1 MTKKNFKKQINSKP
15 KDNRI
20 GLDIKKQ
27 MKQVD
32 VGVINGTFVFTSPLT
47 IAELAPKLNKS
58 VNEIIMRYFKKG
70 IAYNLNTILN
80 EEQIGELCLEYD
92 LDFKIEKNINTENL
106 LDNIS
111 FDDDPQDL
119 KTRAPIVTIM
129 GHVDHGKTTL
139 LDTIRKTSVTSNEAG
154 GITQHIG
161 AYQVVKNNQPITF
174 IDTPG
179 HEAFTEMRARGA
191 NLTDIVILVVAA
203 DDGIKMQTEEA
214 IDHAK
219 AANVPIIVFV
229 NKMDKY
235 EADPNKV
242 IQQLAGKELVAE
254 ELGGDIVFIK
264 GSALKNEG
272 IAQLLDSILLI
283 AELNEY
289 KANPNRLAYGT
300 TIEANLDKGHG
311 PIATLLV
318 QNGTLK
324 KGDYLV
330 VGATYGK
337 IRNMFDENNNELQIA
352 PPSKPVKVTGF
363 DSVPI
368 AGDKFLALDDEKQ
381 AREIANDIKQKNIRI
396 ERAITNNIDLKQ
408 KIADGELKNINLI
421 IKADVQGSL
430 EALKGI
436 VAGIEIN
443 GATSSLIRSAIGQIS
458 ESDIRLAQTSNAV
471 IIGFN
476 IRPSRLIKELADSV
490 GIKIVSYEVIY
501 KFKEDLE
508 SWLKGS
514 LDPVI
519 VEEVIGEAIV
529 LKIWHHSKVGT
540 ICGCNVTNGKI
551 KRNALARVIRDGAVI
566 YSSKIAS
573 LQQAKDQASEV
584 IKGRDCGLTIEN
596 FNDIKENDIIECYAK
611 IEKKHDEVN

>member
-1 MTKKNFKKQINSKP
+1 MAKKNIKQK

-20 GLDIKKQ
+20 AIDVKKHIKK
-27 MKQVD
+27 VD
-32 VGVINGTFVFTSPLT
+32 VGVFGGTFVFTSPLS

-58 VNEIIMRYFKKG
+58 ANEIIMRYFKKG
-70 IAYNLNTILN
+70 VVYNLNTILD

-92 LDFKIEKNINTENL
+92 LDFKIEKNVNTENL
-106 LDNIS
+106 LENIA
-111 FDDDPQDL
+111 FDDLEADL
-119 KTRAPIVTIM
+119 VARAPIVTIM

-139 LDTIRKTSVTSNEAG
+139 LDTIRKSSVTASEAG

-161 AYQVVKNNQPITF
+161 AYQILKGDKPITF

-235 EADPNKV
+235 EANPDKV
-242 IQQLAGKELVAE
+242 LNQLSAKEIVAE
-254 ELGGDIVFIK
+254 ELGGDIVFVK

-272 IAQLLDSILLI
+272 IFELLDSILLI
-283 AELNEY
+283 AELNDY

-311 PIATLLV
+311 PLATLLV
-318 QNGTLK
+318 QNGTLR

-330 VGATYGK
+330 VGSTYGK
-337 IRNMFDENNNELQIA
+337 IRNMFDEYDNEIEMAL
-352 PPSKPVKVTGF
+352 PSKPVKVSGF
-363 DSVPI
+363 EEVPT
-368 AGDKFLALDDEKQ
+368 AGDKFLALADEKQ
-381 AREIANDIKQKNIRI
+381 ARAIANDVKQKKIRL
-396 ERAITNNIDLKQ
+396 ERSMLQSSDIRA
-408 KIADGELKNINLI
+408 KIANGELKNINLI

-436 VAGIEIN
+436 FNSINIE
-443 GATSSLIRSAIGQIS
+443 GVTTTLVRSAIGTIS
-458 ESDIRLAQTSNAV
+458 ESDVRLAQTSDAI

-476 IRPSRLIKELADSV
+476 VRANRIIKDLADSV
-490 GIKIVSYEVIY
+490 GVQIMNYDIIY

-508 SWLKGS
+508 AWMKGT
-514 LDPVI
+514 LNPII
-519 VEEVIGEAIV
+519 VEEVIGEAKV
-529 LKIWHHSKVGT
+529 LKLFKHSQVGT
-540 ICGCNVTNGKI
+540 ICGCRVINGKI
-551 KRNALARVIRDGAVI
+551 KRNALVRVLRDGIVI
-566 YSSKIAS
+566 YNSKIAT
-573 LQQAKDQASEV
+573 LQHNKDSVNEV
-584 IKGRDCGLTIEN
+584 IADKECGLTIAN
-596 FNDIKENDIIECYAK
+596 FNDVKENDIIEVYVK
-611 IEKKHDEVN
+611 VEKNHDEVK

>member
-1 MTKKNFKKQINSKP
+1 MAKKNIKQK

-20 GLDIKKQ
+20 AIDVKKHIKK
-27 MKQVD
+27 VD
-32 VGVINGTFVFTSPLT
+32 VGVFDGTFVFTSPLS
-47 IAELAPKLNKS
+47 ISELAPKLNKS
-58 VNEIIMRYFKKG
+58 PNEIIMRYFKKG
-70 IAYNLNTILN
+70 VVYNLNTILD

-92 LDFKIEKNINTENL
+92 LDFKIEKNVNTENL
-106 LDNIS
+106 LENIY
-111 FDDDPQDL
+111 FDDLEIDL
-119 KTRAPIVTIM
+119 VARAPIVTIM

-139 LDTIRKTSVTSNEAG
+139 LDTIRKSSITASEAG

-161 AYQVVKNNQPITF
+161 AYQIIKDNRAITF

-235 EADPNKV
+235 EANPEKV
-242 IQQLAGKELVAE
+242 LNQLSAKEIVAE
-254 ELGGDIVFIK
+254 ELGGDVVFVK

-272 IAQLLDSILLI
+272 ISELLDSILLI
-283 AELNEY
+283 AELNNY

-311 PIATLLV
+311 PLATLLV
-318 QNGTLK
+318 QNGTLR

-330 VGATYGK
+330 VGSTYGK
-337 IRNMFDENNNELQIA
+337 IRNMFDEYDNEIEIA
-352 PPSKPVKVTGF
+352 LPSKPVKVSGF
-363 DSVPI
+363 EEVPT
-368 AGDKFLALDDEKQ
+368 AGDKFLALADEKQ
-381 AREIANDIKQKNIRI
+381 ARAIANDVKQKKMRL
-396 ERAITNNIDLKQ
+396 ERAMLQSSDIRT
-408 KIADGELKNINLI
+408 KIANGELKNINLI

-436 VAGIEIN
+436 FSSINIE
-443 GATSSLIRSAIGQIS
+443 GVTTTLIRSAIGTIS
-458 ESDIRLAQTSNAV
+458 ESDVRLAQTSDAI

-476 IRPSRLIKELADSV
+476 VRASRIIKDLADSV
-490 GIKIVSYEVIY
+490 GVQIMNYDIIY

-508 SWLKGS
+508 LWMKGT
-514 LDPVI
+514 LDPI
-519 VEEVIGEAIV
+519 IIEEVIGEAKV
-529 LKIWHHSKVGT
+529 LKLFKHSQVGT
-540 ICGCNVTNGKI
+540 ICGCRVINGKI
-551 KRNALARVIRDGAVI
+551 KRNALVRVLRDGIVI
-566 YSSKIAS
+566 YNSKIAT
-573 LQQAKDQASEV
+573 LQHNKDSVSEV
-584 IKGRDCGLTIEN
+584 IADKECGLTIAN
-596 FNDIKENDIIECYAK
+596 FNDIKENDIIEVYIK
-611 IEKKHDEVN
+611 VEKKHDEVK

>member
-1 MTKKNFKKQINSKP
+1 MAKKNIKQK

-20 GLDIKKQ
+20 AIDVKKHIKK
-27 MKQVD
+27 VD
-32 VGVINGTFVFTSPLT
+32 VGVFDGTFVFTSPLS
-47 IAELAPKLNKS
+47 ISELAPKLNKS
-58 VNEIIMRYFKKG
+58 PNEIIMRYFKKG
-70 IAYNLNTILN
+70 VVYNLNTILD

-92 LDFKIEKNINTENL
+92 LDFKIEKNVNTENL
-106 LDNIS
+106 LENIY
-111 FDDDPQDL
+111 FDDLEIDL
-119 KTRAPIVTIM
+119 VARAPIVTIM

-139 LDTIRKTSVTSNEAG
+139 LDTIRKSSITASEAG

-161 AYQVVKNNQPITF
+161 AYQIIKDNRAITF

-235 EADPNKV
+235 EANPEKV
-242 IQQLAGKELVAE
+242 LNQLSAKEIVAE
-254 ELGGDIVFIK
+254 ELGGDVVFVK

-272 IAQLLDSILLI
+272 ISELLDSILLI
-283 AELNEY
+283 AELNNY

-311 PIATLLV
+311 PLATLLV
-318 QNGTLK
+318 QNGTLR

-330 VGATYGK
+330 VGSTYGK
-337 IRNMFDENNNELQIA
+337 IRNMFDEYDNEIEIA
-352 PPSKPVKVTGF
+352 LPSKPVKVSGF
-363 DSVPI
+363 EEVPT
-368 AGDKFLALDDEKQ
+368 AGDKFLALAYEKQ
-381 AREIANDIKQKNIRI
+381 ARAIANDVKQKKMRL
-396 ERAITNNIDLKQ
+396 ERAMLQSSDIRT
-408 KIADGELKNINLI
+408 KIANGELKNINLI

-436 VAGIEIN
+436 FSSINIE
-443 GATSSLIRSAIGQIS
+443 GVTTTLIRSAIGTIS
-458 ESDIRLAQTSNAV
+458 ESDVRLAQTSDAI

-476 IRPSRLIKELADSV
+476 VRASRIIKDLADSV
-490 GIKIVSYEVIY
+490 GVQIMNYDIIY

-508 SWLKGS
+508 LWMKGT
-514 LDPVI
+514 LDPI
-519 VEEVIGEAIV
+519 IIEEVIGEAKV
-529 LKIWHHSKVGT
+529 LKLFKHSQVGT
-540 ICGCNVTNGKI
+540 ICGCRVINGKI
-551 KRNALARVIRDGAVI
+551 KRNALVRVLRDGIVI
-566 YSSKIAS
+566 YNSKIAT
-573 LQQAKDQASEV
+573 LQHNKDSVNEV
-584 IKGRDCGLTIEN
+584 IADKECGLTIAN
-596 FNDIKENDIIECYAK
+596 FNDIKENDIIEVYIK
-611 IEKKHDEVN
+611 VEKKHDEVK

>member
-1 MTKKNFKKQINSKP
+1 MAKKNIKQK

-20 GLDIKKQ
+20 AIDVKKHIKK
-27 MKQVD
+27 VD
-32 VGVINGTFVFTSPLT
+32 VGVFDGTFVFTSPLS
-47 IAELAPKLNKS
+47 ISELAPKLNKS
-58 VNEIIMRYFKKG
+58 PNEIIMRYFKKG
-70 IAYNLNTILN
+70 VIYNLNTILD

-92 LDFKIEKNINTENL
+92 LDFKIEKNVNTENL
-106 LDNIS
+106 LENIY
-111 FDDDPQDL
+111 FDDLEIDL
-119 KTRAPIVTIM
+119 VARAPIVTIM

-139 LDTIRKTSVTSNEAG
+139 LDTIRKSSITASEAG

-161 AYQVVKNNQPITF
+161 AYQIIKDNRAITF

-235 EADPNKV
+235 EANPEKV
-242 IQQLAGKELVAE
+242 LNQLSAKEIVAE
-254 ELGGDIVFIK
+254 ELGGDVVFVK

-272 IAQLLDSILLI
+272 ISELLDSILLI
-283 AELNEY
+283 AELNNY

-311 PIATLLV
+311 PLATLLV
-318 QNGTLK
+318 QNGTLR

-330 VGATYGK
+330 VGSTYGK
-337 IRNMFDENNNELQIA
+337 IRNMFDEYDNEIEIA
-352 PPSKPVKVTGF
+352 LPSKPVKVSGF
-363 DSVPI
+363 EEVPT
-368 AGDKFLALDDEKQ
+368 AGDKFLALADEKQ
-381 AREIANDIKQKNIRI
+381 ARAIANDVKQKKMRL
-396 ERAITNNIDLKQ
+396 ERAMLQSSDIRT
-408 KIADGELKNINLI
+408 KIANGELKNINLI

-436 VAGIEIN
+436 FSSINIE
-443 GATSSLIRSAIGQIS
+443 GVTTTLIRSAIGTIS
-458 ESDIRLAQTSNAV
+458 ESDVRLAQTSDAI

-476 IRPSRLIKELADSV
+476 VRASRIIKDLADSV
-490 GIKIVSYEVIY
+490 GVQIMNYDIIY

-508 SWLKGS
+508 LWMKGT
-514 LDPVI
+514 LDPI
-519 VEEVIGEAIV
+519 IIEEVIGEAKV
-529 LKIWHHSKVGT
+529 LKLFKHSQVGT
-540 ICGCNVTNGKI
+540 ICGCRVINGKI
-551 KRNALARVIRDGAVI
+551 KRNALVRVLRDGIVI
-566 YSSKIAS
+566 YNSKIAT
-573 LQQAKDQASEV
+573 LQHNKDSVNEV
-584 IKGRDCGLTIEN
+584 IADKECGLTIAN
-596 FNDIKENDIIECYAK
+596 FNDIKENDIIEVYIK
-611 IEKKHDEVN
+611 VEKKHDEVK

>member
-1 MTKKNFKKQINSKP
+1 MAKKNIKQK

-20 GLDIKKQ
+20 AIDVKKHIKK
-27 MKQVD
+27 VD
-32 VGVINGTFVFTSPLT
+32 VGVFGGTFVFTSPLS

-58 VNEIIMRYFKKG
+58 TNEIIMRYFKKG
-70 IAYNLNTILN
+70 VVYNLNTILD

-92 LDFKIEKNINTENL
+92 LDFKIEKNVNTENL
-106 LDNIS
+106 LENIA
-111 FDDDPQDL
+111 FDDLEADL
-119 KTRAPIVTIM
+119 VARAPIVTIM

-139 LDTIRKTSVTSNEAG
+139 LDTIRKSSVTASEAG

-161 AYQVVKNNQPITF
+161 AYQILKGDKPITF

-235 EADPNKV
+235 EANPDKV
-242 IQQLAGKELVAE
+242 LNQLSAKEIVAE
-254 ELGGDIVFIK
+254 ELGGDIVFVK

-272 IAQLLDSILLI
+272 IFELLDSILLI
-283 AELNEY
+283 AELNDY

-311 PIATLLV
+311 PLATLLV
-318 QNGTLK
+318 QNGTLR

-330 VGATYGK
+330 VGSTYGK
-337 IRNMFDENNNELQIA
+337 IRNMFDEYDNEIEMAL
-352 PPSKPVKVTGF
+352 PSKPVKVSGF
-363 DSVPI
+363 EEVPT
-368 AGDKFLALDDEKQ
+368 AGDKFLALADEKQ
-381 AREIANDIKQKNIRI
+381 ARAIANDVKQKKIRL
-396 ERAITNNIDLKQ
+396 ERSMLQSSDIRA
-408 KIADGELKNINLI
+408 KIANGELKNINLI

-436 VAGIEIN
+436 FNSINIE
-443 GATSSLIRSAIGQIS
+443 GVTTTLVRSAIGTIS
-458 ESDIRLAQTSNAV
+458 ESDVRLAQTSDAI

-476 IRPSRLIKELADSV
+476 VRANRIIKDLADSV
-490 GIKIVSYEVIY
+490 GVQIMNYDIIY

-508 SWLKGS
+508 AWMKGT
-514 LDPVI
+514 LDPII
-519 VEEVIGEAIV
+519 VEEVIGEAKV
-529 LKIWHHSKVGT
+529 LKLFKHSQVGT
-540 ICGCNVTNGKI
+540 ICGCRVINGKI
-551 KRNALARVIRDGAVI
+551 KRNALVRVLRDGIVI
-566 YSSKIAS
+566 YNSKIAT
-573 LQQAKDQASEV
+573 LQHNKDSVNEV
-584 IKGRDCGLTIEN
+584 IADKECGLTIAN
-596 FNDIKENDIIECYAK
+596 FNDVKENDIIEVYVK
-611 IEKKHDEVN
+611 VEKNHDEVK

>member
-1 MTKKNFKKQINSKP
+1 MAKKNIKQK

-20 GLDIKKQ
+20 AIDVKKHIKK
-27 MKQVD
+27 VD
-32 VGVINGTFVFTSPLT
+32 VGVFGGTFVFTSPLS

-58 VNEIIMRYFKKG
+58 ANEIIMRYFKKG
-70 IAYNLNTILN
+70 VVYNLNTILD

-92 LDFKIEKNINTENL
+92 LDFKIEKNVNTENL
-106 LDNIS
+106 LENIA
-111 FDDDPQDL
+111 FDDLEADL
-119 KTRAPIVTIM
+119 VARAPIVTIM

-139 LDTIRKTSVTSNEAG
+139 LDTIRKSSVTASEAG

-161 AYQVVKNNQPITF
+161 AYQILKGDKPITF

-235 EADPNKV
+235 EANPDKV
-242 IQQLAGKELVAE
+242 LNQLSAKEIVAE
-254 ELGGDIVFIK
+254 ELGGDIVFVK

-272 IAQLLDSILLI
+272 IFELLDSILLI
-283 AELNEY
+283 AELNDY

-311 PIATLLV
+311 PLATLLV
-318 QNGTLK
+318 QNGTLR

-330 VGATYGK
+330 VGSTYGK
-337 IRNMFDENNNELQIA
+337 IRNMFDEYDNEIEMAL
-352 PPSKPVKVTGF
+352 PSKPVKVSGF
-363 DSVPI
+363 EEVPT
-368 AGDKFLALDDEKQ
+368 AGDKFLALADEKQ
-381 AREIANDIKQKNIRI
+381 ARAIANDVKQKKIRL
-396 ERAITNNIDLKQ
+396 ERSMLQSSDIRA
-408 KIADGELKNINLI
+408 KIANGELKNINLI

-436 VAGIEIN
+436 FNSINIE
-443 GATSSLIRSAIGQIS
+443 GVTTTLVRSAIGTIS
-458 ESDIRLAQTSNAV
+458 ESDVRLAQTSDAI

-476 IRPSRLIKELADSV
+476 VRANRIIKDLADSV
-490 GIKIVSYEVIY
+490 GVQIMNYDIIY

-508 SWLKGS
+508 AWMKGT
-514 LDPVI
+514 LDPII
-519 VEEVIGEAIV
+519 VEEVIGEAKV
-529 LKIWHHSKVGT
+529 LKLFKHSQVGT
-540 ICGCNVTNGKI
+540 ICGCRVINGKI
-551 KRNALARVIRDGAVI
+551 KRNALVRVLRDGIVI
-566 YSSKIAS
+566 YNSKIAT
-573 LQQAKDQASEV
+573 LQHNKDSVNEV
-584 IKGRDCGLTIEN
+584 IADKECGLTIAN
-596 FNDIKENDIIECYAK
+596 FNDIKENDIIEVYVK
-611 IEKKHDEVN
+611 VEKNHDEVK

>member
-1 MTKKNFKKQINSKP
+1 MAKKNIKQK

-20 GLDIKKQ
+20 AIDVKKHIKK
-27 MKQVD
+27 VD
-32 VGVINGTFVFTSPLT
+32 VGVFGGTFVFTSPLS

-58 VNEIIMRYFKKG
+58 ANEIIMRYFKKG
-70 IAYNLNTILN
+70 VVYNLNTILD

-92 LDFKIEKNINTENL
+92 LDFKIEKNVNTENL
-106 LDNIS
+106 LENIA
-111 FDDDPQDL
+111 FDDLEADL
-119 KTRAPIVTIM
+119 VARAPIVTIM

-139 LDTIRKTSVTSNEAG
+139 LDTIRKSSVTASEAG

-161 AYQVVKNNQPITF
+161 AYQILKGDKPITF

-235 EADPNKV
+235 EANPDKV
-242 IQQLAGKELVAE
+242 LNQLSAKEIVAE
-254 ELGGDIVFIK
+254 ELGGDIVFVK

-272 IAQLLDSILLI
+272 ISELLDSILLI
-283 AELNEY
+283 AELNDY

-311 PIATLLV
+311 PLATLLV
-318 QNGTLK
+318 QNGTLR

-330 VGATYGK
+330 VGSTYGK
-337 IRNMFDENNNELQIA
+337 IRNMFDEYDNEIEMAL
-352 PPSKPVKVTGF
+352 PSKPVKVSGF
-363 DSVPI
+363 EEVPT
-368 AGDKFLALDDEKQ
+368 AGDKFLALADEKQ
-381 AREIANDIKQKNIRI
+381 ARAIANDVKQKKIRL
-396 ERAITNNIDLKQ
+396 ERSMLQSSDIRA
-408 KIADGELKNINLI
+408 KIANGELKNINLI

-436 VAGIEIN
+436 FNSINIE
-443 GATSSLIRSAIGQIS
+443 GVTTTLVRSAIGTIS
-458 ESDIRLAQTSNAV
+458 ESDVRLAQTSDAI

-476 IRPSRLIKELADSV
+476 VRANRIIKDLADSV
-490 GIKIVSYEVIY
+490 GVQIMNYDIIY

-508 SWLKGS
+508 AWMKGT
-514 LDPVI
+514 LDPII
-519 VEEVIGEAIV
+519 VEEVIGEAKV
-529 LKIWHHSKVGT
+529 LKLFKHSQVGT
-540 ICGCNVTNGKI
+540 ICGCRVINGKI
-551 KRNALARVIRDGAVI
+551 KRNALVRVLRDGIVI
-566 YSSKIAS
+566 YNSKIAT
-573 LQQAKDQASEV
+573 LQHNKDSVNEV
-584 IKGRDCGLTIEN
+584 IADKECGLTIAN
-596 FNDIKENDIIECYAK
+596 FNDVKENDIIEVYVK
-611 IEKKHDEVN
+611 VEKNHDEVK

>member
-1 MTKKNFKKQINSKP
+1 MAKKNIKQK

-20 GLDIKKQ
+20 AIDVKKHIKK
-27 MKQVD
+27 VD
-32 VGVINGTFVFTSPLT
+32 VGVFGGTFVFTSPLS

-58 VNEIIMRYFKKG
+58 ANEIIMRYFKKG
-70 IAYNLNTILN
+70 VVYNLNTILD

-92 LDFKIEKNINTENL
+92 LDFKIEKNVNTENL
-106 LDNIS
+106 LENIA
-111 FDDDPQDL
+111 FDDLEADL
-119 KTRAPIVTIM
+119 VARAPIVTIM

-139 LDTIRKTSVTSNEAG
+139 LDTIRKSSVTASEAG

-161 AYQVVKNNQPITF
+161 AYQILKDDKPITF

-235 EADPNKV
+235 EANPDKV
-242 IQQLAGKELVAE
+242 LNQLSAKEIVAE
-254 ELGGDIVFIK
+254 ELGGGIVFVK

-272 IAQLLDSILLI
+272 ISELLDSILLI
-283 AELNEY
+283 AELNDY

-311 PIATLLV
+311 PLATLLV
-318 QNGTLK
+318 QNGTLR

-330 VGATYGK
+330 VGSTYGK
-337 IRNMFDENNNELQIA
+337 IRNMFDEYDNEIEMAL
-352 PPSKPVKVTGF
+352 PSKPVKVSGF
-363 DSVPI
+363 EEVPT
-368 AGDKFLALDDEKQ
+368 AGDKFLALADEKQ
-381 AREIANDIKQKNIRI
+381 ARAIANDVKQKKIRL
-396 ERAITNNIDLKQ
+396 ERAMLQSSDIRA
-408 KIADGELKNINLI
+408 KIANGELKNINLI

-436 VAGIEIN
+436 FNSINIE
-443 GATSSLIRSAIGQIS
+443 GVTTTLVRSAIGTIS
-458 ESDIRLAQTSNAV
+458 ESDVRLAQTSDAI

-476 IRPSRLIKELADSV
+476 VRANRIIKDLADSV
-490 GIKIVSYEVIY
+490 GVQIMNYDIIY

-508 SWLKGS
+508 AWMKGT
-514 LDPVI
+514 LDPII
-519 VEEVIGEAIV
+519 VEEVIGEAKV
-529 LKIWHHSKVGT
+529 LKLFKHSQVGT
-540 ICGCNVTNGKI
+540 ICGCRVINGKI
-551 KRNALARVIRDGAVI
+551 KRNALVRVLRDGIVI
-566 YSSKIAS
+566 YNSKIAT
-573 LQQAKDQASEV
+573 LQHNKDSVNEV
-584 IKGRDCGLTIEN
+584 IADKECGLTIAN
-596 FNDIKENDIIECYAK
+596 FNDVKENDIIEVYVK
-611 IEKKHDEVN
+611 VEKNHDEVK

>member
-1 MTKKNFKKQINSKP
+1 MAKKNIKQK

-20 GLDIKKQ
+20 AIDVKKHIKK
-27 MKQVD
+27 VD
-32 VGVINGTFVFTSPLT
+32 VGVFDGTFVFTSPLS
-47 IAELAPKLNKS
+47 ISELAPKLNKS
-58 VNEIIMRYFKKG
+58 PNEIIMRYFKKG
-70 IAYNLNTILN
+70 VVYNLNTILD

-92 LDFKIEKNINTENL
+92 LDFKIEKNVNTENL
-106 LDNIS
+106 LENIY
-111 FDDDPQDL
+111 FDDLEIDL
-119 KTRAPIVTIM
+119 VARAPIVTIM

-139 LDTIRKTSVTSNEAG
+139 LDTIRKSSITASEAG

-161 AYQVVKNNQPITF
+161 AYQIIKDNRAITF

-235 EADPNKV
+235 EANPEKV
-242 IQQLAGKELVAE
+242 LNQLSAKEIVAE
-254 ELGGDIVFIK
+254 ELGGDVVFVK

-272 IAQLLDSILLI
+272 ISELLDSILLI
-283 AELNEY
+283 AELNNY

-311 PIATLLV
+311 PLATLLV
-318 QNGTLK
+318 QNGTLR

-330 VGATYGK
+330 VGSTYGK
-337 IRNMFDENNNELQIA
+337 IRNMFDEYDNEIEIA
-352 PPSKPVKVTGF
+352 LPSKPVKVSGF
-363 DSVPI
+363 EEVPT
-368 AGDKFLALDDEKQ
+368 AGDKFLALADEKQ
-381 AREIANDIKQKNIRI
+381 ARAIANDVKQKKMRL
-396 ERAITNNIDLKQ
+396 ERAMLQSSDIRT
-408 KIADGELKNINLI
+408 KIANGELKNINLI

-436 VAGIEIN
+436 FSSINIE
-443 GATSSLIRSAIGQIS
+443 GVTTTLIRSAIGTIS
-458 ESDIRLAQTSNAV
+458 ESDVRLAQTSDAI

-476 IRPSRLIKELADSV
+476 VRASRIIKDLADSV
-490 GIKIVSYEVIY
+490 GVQIMNYDIIY

-508 SWLKGS
+508 LWMKGT
-514 LDPVI
+514 LDPI
-519 VEEVIGEAIV
+519 IIEEVIGEAKV
-529 LKIWHHSKVGT
+529 LKLFKHSQVGT
-540 ICGCNVTNGKI
+540 ICGCRVINGKI
-551 KRNALARVIRDGAVI
+551 KRNALVRVLRDGIVI
-566 YSSKIAS
+566 YNSKIAT
-573 LQQAKDQASEV
+573 LQHNKDSVNEV
-584 IKGRDCGLTIEN
+584 IADKECGLTIAN
-596 FNDIKENDIIECYAK
+596 FNDIKENDIIEVYIK
-611 IEKKHDEVN
+611 VEKKHDEVK

>member
-1 MTKKNFKKQINSKP
+1 MAKKNIKQK

-20 GLDIKKQ
+20 AIDVKKHIKK
-27 MKQVD
+27 VD
-32 VGVINGTFVFTSPLT
+32 VGVFDGTFVFTSPLS
-47 IAELAPKLNKS
+47 ISELAPKLNKS
-58 VNEIIMRYFKKG
+58 PNEIIMRYFKKG
-70 IAYNLNTILN
+70 VVYNLNTILD

-92 LDFKIEKNINTENL
+92 LDFKIEKNVNTENL
-106 LDNIS
+106 LENIY
-111 FDDDPQDL
+111 FDDLEIDL
-119 KTRAPIVTIM
+119 VARAPIVTIM

-139 LDTIRKTSVTSNEAG
+139 LDTIRKSSITASEAG

-161 AYQVVKNNQPITF
+161 AYQIIKDNRAITF

-235 EADPNKV
+235 EANPEKV
-242 IQQLAGKELVAE
+242 LNQLSAKEIVAE
-254 ELGGDIVFIK
+254 ELGGDVVFVK

-272 IAQLLDSILLI
+272 ISELLDSILLI
-283 AELNEY
+283 AELNNY

-311 PIATLLV
+311 PLATLLV
-318 QNGTLK
+318 QNGTLR

-330 VGATYGK
+330 VGSTYGK
-337 IRNMFDENNNELQIA
+337 IRNMFDEYDNEIEIA
-352 PPSKPVKVTGF
+352 LPSKPVKVSGF
-363 DSVPI
+363 EEVPT
-368 AGDKFLALDDEKQ
+368 AGDKFLALADEKQ
-381 AREIANDIKQKNIRI
+381 ARAIANDVKQKKMRL
-396 ERAITNNIDLKQ
+396 ERAMLQSSDMRT
-408 KIADGELKNINLI
+408 KIANGELKNINLI

-436 VAGIEIN
+436 FSSINIE
-443 GATSSLIRSAIGQIS
+443 GVTTTLIRSAIGTIS
-458 ESDIRLAQTSNAV
+458 ESDVRLAQTSDAI

-476 IRPSRLIKELADSV
+476 VRASRIIKDLADSV
-490 GIKIVSYEVIY
+490 GVQIMNYDIIY

-508 SWLKGS
+508 LWMKGT
-514 LDPVI
+514 LDPI
-519 VEEVIGEAIV
+519 IIEEVIGEAKV
-529 LKIWHHSKVGT
+529 LKLFKHSQVGT
-540 ICGCNVTNGKI
+540 ICGCRVINGKI
-551 KRNALARVIRDGAVI
+551 KRNALVRVLRDGIVI
-566 YSSKIAS
+566 YNSKIAT
-573 LQQAKDQASEV
+573 LQHNKDSVNEV
-584 IKGRDCGLTIEN
+584 IADKECGLTIAN
-596 FNDIKENDIIECYAK
+596 FNDIKENDIIEVYIK
-611 IEKKHDEVN
+611 VEKKHDEVK

>member
-1 MTKKNFKKQINSKP
+1 MAKKNIKQK

-20 GLDIKKQ
+20 AIDVKKHIKK
-27 MKQVD
+27 VD
-32 VGVINGTFVFTSPLT
+32 VGVFDGTFVFTSPLS
-47 IAELAPKLNKS
+47 ISELAPKLNKS
-58 VNEIIMRYFKKG
+58 PNEIIMRYFKKG
-70 IAYNLNTILN
+70 VVYNLNTILD

-92 LDFKIEKNINTENL
+92 LDFKIEKNVNTENL
-106 LDNIS
+106 LENIY
-111 FDDDPQDL
+111 FDDLEIDL
-119 KTRAPIVTIM
+119 VARAPIVTIM

-139 LDTIRKTSVTSNEAG
+139 LDTIRKSSITASEAG

-161 AYQVVKNNQPITF
+161 AYQIIKDNRAITF

-235 EADPNKV
+235 EANPEKV
-242 IQQLAGKELVAE
+242 LNQLSAKEIVAE
-254 ELGGDIVFIK
+254 ELGGDVVFVK

-272 IAQLLDSILLI
+272 ISELLDSILLI
-283 AELNEY
+283 AELNNY

-311 PIATLLV
+311 PLATLLV
-318 QNGTLK
+318 QNGTLR

-330 VGATYGK
+330 VGSTYGK
-337 IRNMFDENNNELQIA
+337 IRNMFDEYDNEIEIA
-352 PPSKPVKVTGF
+352 LPSKPVKVSGF
-363 DSVPI
+363 EEVPT
-368 AGDKFLALDDEKQ
+368 AGDKFLALADEKQ
-381 AREIANDIKQKNIRI
+381 ARAIANDVKQKKMRL
-396 ERAITNNIDLKQ
+396 ERAMLQSSDIRT
-408 KIADGELKNINLI
+408 KIANGELKNINLI

-436 VAGIEIN
+436 FSSINIE
-443 GATSSLIRSAIGQIS
+443 GVTTTLIRSAIGTIS
-458 ESDIRLAQTSNAV
+458 ESDVRLAQTSDAI

-476 IRPSRLIKELADSV
+476 VRASRIIKDLADSV
-490 GIKIVSYEVIY
+490 GVQIMNYDIIY

-508 SWLKGS
+508 LWMKGT
-514 LDPVI
+514 LDPI
-519 VEEVIGEAIV
+519 IIEEVIGEAKV
-529 LKIWHHSKVGT
+529 LKLFKHSQVGT
-540 ICGCNVTNGKI
+540 ICGCRVINGKI
-551 KRNALARVIRDGAVI
+551 KRNALVRVLRDGIVI
-566 YSSKIAS
+566 YNSKIAT
-573 LQQAKDQASEV
+573 LQHNKDSVNEV
-584 IKGRDCGLTIEN
+584 IADKECGLTITN
-596 FNDIKENDIIECYAK
+596 FNDIKENDIIEVYIK
-611 IEKKHDEVN
+611 VEKKHDEVK

>member
-1 MTKKNFKKQINSKP
+1 MAKKNIKQK

-20 GLDIKKQ
+20 AIDVKKHIKK
-27 MKQVD
+27 VD
-32 VGVINGTFVFTSPLT
+32 VGVFDGTFVFTSPLS
-47 IAELAPKLNKS
+47 ISELAPKLNKS
-58 VNEIIMRYFKKG
+58 PNEIIMRYFKKG
-70 IAYNLNTILN
+70 VVYNLNTILD

-92 LDFKIEKNINTENL
+92 LDFKIEKNVNTENL
-106 LDNIS
+106 LENIY
-111 FDDDPQDL
+111 FDDLEIDL
-119 KTRAPIVTIM
+119 VARAPIVTIM

-139 LDTIRKTSVTSNEAG
+139 LDTIRKSSITASEAG

-161 AYQVVKNNQPITF
+161 AYQIIKDNRAITF

-235 EADPNKV
+235 EANPEKV
-242 IQQLAGKELVAE
+242 LNQLSAKEIVAE
-254 ELGGDIVFIK
+254 ELGGDVVFVK

-272 IAQLLDSILLI
+272 ISELLDSILLI
-283 AELNEY
+283 AELNNC

-311 PIATLLV
+311 PLATLLV
-318 QNGTLK
+318 QNGTLR

-330 VGATYGK
+330 VGSTYGK
-337 IRNMFDENNNELQIA
+337 IRNMFDEYDNEIEIA
-352 PPSKPVKVTGF
+352 LPSKPVKVSGF
-363 DSVPI
+363 EEVPT
-368 AGDKFLALDDEKQ
+368 AGDKFLALADEKQ
-381 AREIANDIKQKNIRI
+381 ARAIANDVKQKKMRL
-396 ERAITNNIDLKQ
+396 ERAMLQSSDIRT
-408 KIADGELKNINLI
+408 KIANGELKNINLI

-436 VAGIEIN
+436 FSSINIE
-443 GATSSLIRSAIGQIS
+443 GVTTTLIRSAIGTIS
-458 ESDIRLAQTSNAV
+458 ESDVRLAQTSDAI

-476 IRPSRLIKELADSV
+476 VRASRIIKDLADSV
-490 GIKIVSYEVIY
+490 GVQIMNYDIIY

-508 SWLKGS
+508 LWMKGT
-514 LDPVI
+514 LDPI
-519 VEEVIGEAIV
+519 IIEEVIGEAKV
-529 LKIWHHSKVGT
+529 LKLFKHSQVGT
-540 ICGCNVTNGKI
+540 ICGCRVINGKI
-551 KRNALARVIRDGAVI
+551 KRNALVRVLRDGIVI
-566 YSSKIAS
+566 YNSKIAT
-573 LQQAKDQASEV
+573 LQHNKDSVNEV
-584 IKGRDCGLTIEN
+584 IADKECGLTIAN
-596 FNDIKENDIIECYAK
+596 FNDIKENDIIEVYIK
-611 IEKKHDEVN
+611 VEKKHDEVK

>member
-1 MTKKNFKKQINSKP
+1 MAKKNIKQK

-20 GLDIKKQ
+20 AIDVKKHIKK
-27 MKQVD
+27 VD
-32 VGVINGTFVFTSPLT
+32 VGVFDGTFVFTSPLS
-47 IAELAPKLNKS
+47 ISELAPKLNKS
-58 VNEIIMRYFKKG
+58 PNEIIMRYFKKG
-70 IAYNLNTILN
+70 VIYNLNTILD

-92 LDFKIEKNINTENL
+92 LDFKIEKNVNTENL
-106 LDNIS
+106 LENIY
-111 FDDDPQDL
+111 FDDLEIDL
-119 KTRAPIVTIM
+119 VARAPIVTIM

-139 LDTIRKTSVTSNEAG
+139 LDTIRKSSITASEAG

-161 AYQVVKNNQPITF
+161 AYQIIKDNRPITF

-235 EADPNKV
+235 EANPEKV
-242 IQQLAGKELVAE
+242 LNQLSAKEIVAE
-254 ELGGDIVFIK
+254 ELGGDVVFVR

-272 IAQLLDSILLI
+272 ISELLDSILLI
-283 AELNEY
+283 AELNNY

-311 PIATLLV
+311 PLATLLV
-318 QNGTLK
+318 QNGTLR

-330 VGATYGK
+330 VGSTYGK
-337 IRNMFDENNNELQIA
+337 IRNMFDEYDNEIEIA
-352 PPSKPVKVTGF
+352 LPSKPVKVSGF
-363 DSVPI
+363 EEVPT
-368 AGDKFLALDDEKQ
+368 AGDKFLALADEKQ
-381 AREIANDIKQKNIRI
+381 ARAIANDVKQKKMRL
-396 ERAITNNIDLKQ
+396 ERAMFQSSDIRT
-408 KIADGELKNINLI
+408 KIANGELKNINLI

-436 VAGIEIN
+436 FSSINIE
-443 GATSSLIRSAIGQIS
+443 GVTTTLIRSAIGTIS
-458 ESDIRLAQTSNAV
+458 ESDVRLAQTSNAI

-476 IRPSRLIKELADSV
+476 VRASRIIKDLADSV
-490 GIKIVSYEVIY
+490 GVQIMNYDIIY

-508 SWLKGS
+508 SWMKGT
-514 LDPVI
+514 LDPI
-519 VEEVIGEAIV
+519 IIEEVIGEAKV
-529 LKIWHHSKVGT
+529 LKLFKHSQVGT
-540 ICGCNVTNGKI
+540 ICGCRVINGKI
-551 KRNALARVIRDGAVI
+551 KRNALVRVLRDGIVI
-566 YSSKIAS
+566 YNSKIAT
-573 LQQAKDQASEV
+573 LQHNKDSVNEV
-584 IKGRDCGLTIEN
+584 IADKECGLTIAN
-596 FNDIKENDIIECYAK
+596 FNDVKENDIIEVYIK
-611 IEKKHDEVN
+611 VEKKHDEVK

>member
-1 MTKKNFKKQINSKP
+1 MAKKNIKQK

-20 GLDIKKQ
+20 AIDVKKHIKK
-27 MKQVD
+27 VD
-32 VGVINGTFVFTSPLT
+32 VGVFDGTFVFTSPLS
-47 IAELAPKLNKS
+47 ISELAPKLNKS
-58 VNEIIMRYFKKG
+58 PNEIIMRYFKKG
-70 IAYNLNTILN
+70 VVYNLNTILD

-92 LDFKIEKNINTENL
+92 LDFKIEKNVNTENL
-106 LDNIS
+106 LENIY
-111 FDDDPQDL
+111 FDDLEIDL
-119 KTRAPIVTIM
+119 VARAPIVTIM

-139 LDTIRKTSVTSNEAG
+139 LDTIRKSSITASEAG

-161 AYQVVKNNQPITF
+161 AYQIIKDNRAITF

-235 EADPNKV
+235 EANPEKV
-242 IQQLAGKELVAE
+242 LNQLSAKEIVAE
-254 ELGGDIVFIK
+254 ELGGDVVFVK

-272 IAQLLDSILLI
+272 ISELLDSILLI
-283 AELNEY
+283 AELNNY

-311 PIATLLV
+311 PLATLLV
-318 QNGTLK
+318 QNGTLR

-330 VGATYGK
+330 VGSTYGK
-337 IRNMFDENNNELQIA
+337 IRNMFDEYDNEIEIA
-352 PPSKPVKVTGF
+352 LPSKPVKVSGF
-363 DSVPI
+363 EEVPT
-368 AGDKFLALDDEKQ
+368 AGDKFLALADEKQ
-381 AREIANDIKQKNIRI
+381 ARAIANDVKQKKMRL
-396 ERAITNNIDLKQ
+396 ERAMLQSSDIRT
-408 KIADGELKNINLI
+408 KIANGELKNINLI

-436 VAGIEIN
+436 FSSINIE
-443 GATSSLIRSAIGQIS
+443 GVTTTLIRSAIGTVS
-458 ESDIRLAQTSNAV
+458 ESDVRLAQTSDAI

-476 IRPSRLIKELADSV
+476 VRASRIIKDLADSV
-490 GIKIVSYEVIY
+490 GVQIMNYDIIY

-508 SWLKGS
+508 LWMKGT
-514 LDPVI
+514 LDPI
-519 VEEVIGEAIV
+519 IIEEVIGEAKV
-529 LKIWHHSKVGT
+529 LKLFKHSQVGT
-540 ICGCNVTNGKI
+540 ICGCRVINGKI
-551 KRNALARVIRDGAVI
+551 KRNALVRVLRDGIVI
-566 YSSKIAS
+566 YNSKIAT
-573 LQQAKDQASEV
+573 LQHNKDSVNEV
-584 IKGRDCGLTIEN
+584 IADKECGLTIAN
-596 FNDIKENDIIECYAK
+596 FNDIKENDIIEVYIK
-611 IEKKHDEVN
+611 VEKKHDEVK

>member
-1 MTKKNFKKQINSKP
+1 MAKKNIKKQVNSKP

-32 VGVINGTFVFTSPLT
+32 VGVVNGTFVFTSPLT

-111 FDDDPQDL
+111 FDDDPKDL

-254 ELGGDIVFIK
+254 ELGGDTVFIK

-272 IAQLLDSILLI
+272 IAELLDSILLV

-337 IRNMFDENNNELQIA
+337 IRNMFDENNNELTA
-352 PPSKPVKVTGF
+352 ALPSKPVKVTGF
-363 DSVPI
+363 DSVPT

-381 AREIANDIKQKNIRI
+381 ARQIANDVRQKNIRI
-396 ERAITNNIDLKQ
+396 ERAMVNNLELKQ

-436 VAGIEIN
+436 VSGIEIN

-471 IIGFN
+471 IVGFN

-514 LDPVI
+514 LDPII
-519 VEEVIGEAIV
+519 VEEVLGEAVV
-529 LKIWHHSKVGT
+529 LKIWHHSQVGT
-540 ICGCNVTNGKI
+540 ICGCNVLNGKI
-551 KRNALARVIRDGAVI
+551 KRNALARVIRDGVVI
-566 YSSKIAS
+566 YSSKIPS
-573 LQQAKDQASEV
+573 LQQNKDQASEV
-584 IKGRDCGLTIEN
+584 TKGRDCGLTIEN

>member
-1 MTKKNFKKQINSKP
+1 MAKKNIKQK

-20 GLDIKKQ
+20 AIDVKKHIKK
-27 MKQVD
+27 VD
-32 VGVINGTFVFTSPLT
+32 VGVFDGTFVFTSPLS
-47 IAELAPKLNKS
+47 ISELAPKLNKS
-58 VNEIIMRYFKKG
+58 PNEIIMRYFKKG
-70 IAYNLNTILN
+70 VVYNLNTILD

-92 LDFKIEKNINTENL
+92 LDFKIEKNVNTENL
-106 LDNIS
+106 LDNIY
-111 FDDDPQDL
+111 FDDLEIDL
-119 KTRAPIVTIM
+119 VARAPIVTIM

-139 LDTIRKTSVTSNEAG
+139 LDTIRKSSITASEAG

-161 AYQVVKNNQPITF
+161 AYQIIKDNRAITF

-235 EADPNKV
+235 EANPEKV
-242 IQQLAGKELVAE
+242 LNQLSAKEIVAE
-254 ELGGDIVFIK
+254 ELGGDVVFVK

-272 IAQLLDSILLI
+272 ISELLDSILLI
-283 AELNEY
+283 AELNNY

-311 PIATLLV
+311 PLATLLV
-318 QNGTLK
+318 QNGTLR

-330 VGATYGK
+330 VGSTYGK
-337 IRNMFDENNNELQIA
+337 IRNMFDEYDNEIEIA
-352 PPSKPVKVTGF
+352 LPSKPVKVSGF
-363 DSVPI
+363 EEVPT
-368 AGDKFLALDDEKQ
+368 AGDKFLALADEKQ
-381 AREIANDIKQKNIRI
+381 ARAIANDVKQKKMRL
-396 ERAITNNIDLKQ
+396 ERAMLQSSDIRT
-408 KIADGELKNINLI
+408 KIANGELKNINLI

-436 VAGIEIN
+436 FSSINIE
-443 GATSSLIRSAIGQIS
+443 GVTTTLIRSAIGTIS
-458 ESDIRLAQTSNAV
+458 ESDVRLAQTSDAI

-476 IRPSRLIKELADSV
+476 VRASRIIKDLADSV
-490 GIKIVSYEVIY
+490 GVQIMNYDIIY

-508 SWLKGS
+508 LWMKGT
-514 LDPVI
+514 LDPI
-519 VEEVIGEAIV
+519 IIEEVIGEAKV
-529 LKIWHHSKVGT
+529 LKLFKHSQVGT
-540 ICGCNVTNGKI
+540 ICGCRVINGKI
-551 KRNALARVIRDGAVI
+551 KRNALVRVLRDGIVI
-566 YSSKIAS
+566 YNSKIAT
-573 LQQAKDQASEV
+573 LQHNKDSVNEV
-584 IKGRDCGLTIEN
+584 IADKECGLTIAN
-596 FNDIKENDIIECYAK
+596 FNDIKENDIIEVYIK
-611 IEKKHDEVN
+611 VEKKHDEVK

>member
-1 MTKKNFKKQINSKP
+1 MAKKNIKQK

-20 GLDIKKQ
+20 AIDVKKHIKK
-27 MKQVD
+27 VD
-32 VGVINGTFVFTSPLT
+32 VGVFDGTFVFTSPLS
-47 IAELAPKLNKS
+47 ISELAPKLNKS
-58 VNEIIMRYFKKG
+58 PNEIIMRYFKKG
-70 IAYNLNTILN
+70 VIYNLNTILD

-92 LDFKIEKNINTENL
+92 LDFKIEKNVNTENL
-106 LDNIS
+106 LENIY
-111 FDDDPQDL
+111 FDDLEIDL
-119 KTRAPIVTIM
+119 VARAPIVTIM

-139 LDTIRKTSVTSNEAG
+139 LDTIRKSSITASEAG

-161 AYQVVKNNQPITF
+161 AYQIIKDNRAITF

-235 EADPNKV
+235 EANPEKV
-242 IQQLAGKELVAE
+242 LNQLSAKEIVAE
-254 ELGGDIVFIK
+254 ELGGDVVFVK

-272 IAQLLDSILLI
+272 ISELLDSILLI
-283 AELNEY
+283 AELNNY

-311 PIATLLV
+311 PLATLLV
-318 QNGTLK
+318 QNGTLR

-330 VGATYGK
+330 VGSTYGK
-337 IRNMFDENNNELQIA
+337 IRNMFDEYDNEIEIA
-352 PPSKPVKVTGF
+352 LPSKPVKVSGF
-363 DSVPI
+363 EEVPT
-368 AGDKFLALDDEKQ
+368 AGDKFLALADEKQ
-381 AREIANDIKQKNIRI
+381 ARAIANDVKQKKMRL
-396 ERAITNNIDLKQ
+396 ERAMLQSSDIRT
-408 KIADGELKNINLI
+408 KIANGELKNINLI

-436 VAGIEIN
+436 FSSIN
-443 GATSSLIRSAIGQIS
+443 IQGVTTTLIRSAIGTIS
-458 ESDIRLAQTSNAV
+458 ESDVRLAQTSDAI

-476 IRPSRLIKELADSV
+476 VRASRIIKDLADSV
-490 GIKIVSYEVIY
+490 GVQIMNYDIIY

-508 SWLKGS
+508 LWMKGT
-514 LDPVI
+514 LDPI
-519 VEEVIGEAIV
+519 IIEEVIGEAKV
-529 LKIWHHSKVGT
+529 LKLFKHSQVGT
-540 ICGCNVTNGKI
+540 ICGCRVINGKI
-551 KRNALARVIRDGAVI
+551 KRNALVRVLRDGIVI
-566 YSSKIAS
+566 YNSKIAT
-573 LQQAKDQASEV
+573 LQHNKDSVNEV
-584 IKGRDCGLTIEN
+584 IADKECGLTIAN
-596 FNDIKENDIIECYAK
+596 FNDIKENDIIEVYIK
-611 IEKKHDEVN
+611 VEKKHDEVK

>member
-1 MTKKNFKKQINSKP
+1 MAKKNIKQK

-20 GLDIKKQ
+20 AIDVKKHIKK
-27 MKQVD
+27 VD
-32 VGVINGTFVFTSPLT
+32 VGVFGGTFVFTSPLS

-58 VNEIIMRYFKKG
+58 ANEIIMRYFKKG
-70 IAYNLNTILN
+70 VVYNLNTILD

-92 LDFKIEKNINTENL
+92 LDFKIEKNVNTENL
-106 LDNIS
+106 LENIA
-111 FDDDPQDL
+111 FDDLEADL
-119 KTRAPIVTIM
+119 VARAPIVTIM

-139 LDTIRKTSVTSNEAG
+139 LDTIRKSSVTASEAG

-161 AYQVVKNNQPITF
+161 AYQILKGDKPITF

-235 EADPNKV
+235 EANPDKV
-242 IQQLAGKELVAE
+242 LNQLSAKEIVAE
-254 ELGGDIVFIK
+254 ELGGDIVFVK

-272 IAQLLDSILLI
+272 IFELLDSILLI
-283 AELNEY
+283 AELNDY

-311 PIATLLV
+311 PLATLLV
-318 QNGTLK
+318 QNGTLR

-330 VGATYGK
+330 VGSTYGK
-337 IRNMFDENNNELQIA
+337 IRNMFDEYDNEIEMAL
-352 PPSKPVKVTGF
+352 PSKPVKVSGF
-363 DSVPI
+363 EEVPT
-368 AGDKFLALDDEKQ
+368 AGDKFLALADEKQ
-381 AREIANDIKQKNIRI
+381 ARAIANDVKQKKIRL
-396 ERAITNNIDLKQ
+396 ERSMLQSSDIRA
-408 KIADGELKNINLI
+408 KIANGELKNINLI

-436 VAGIEIN
+436 FNSINIE
-443 GATSSLIRSAIGQIS
+443 GVTTTLVRSAIGTIS
-458 ESDIRLAQTSNAV
+458 ESDVRLAQTSNAI

-476 IRPSRLIKELADSV
+476 VRANRIIKDLADSV
-490 GIKIVSYEVIY
+490 GVQIMNYDIIY

-508 SWLKGS
+508 AWMKGT
-514 LDPVI
+514 LDPII
-519 VEEVIGEAIV
+519 VEEVIGEAKV
-529 LKIWHHSKVGT
+529 LKLFKHSQVGT
-540 ICGCNVTNGKI
+540 ICGCRVINGKI
-551 KRNALARVIRDGAVI
+551 KRNALVRVLRDGIVI
-566 YSSKIAS
+566 YNSKIAT
-573 LQQAKDQASEV
+573 LQHNKDSVNEV
-584 IKGRDCGLTIEN
+584 IADKECGLTIAN
-596 FNDIKENDIIECYAK
+596 FNDVKENDIIEVYVK
-611 IEKKHDEVN
+611 VEKNHDEVK

>member
-1 MTKKNFKKQINSKP
+1 MAKKNLKKQINSKP

-272 IAQLLDSILLI
+272 IAELLDSILLI

-381 AREIANDIKQKNIRI
+381 AREIANDVKQKNIRI

-519 VEEVIGEAIV
+519 VEEVIGEAVV
-529 LKIWHHSKVGT
+529 LKIWHHSQVGT

>member
-1 MTKKNFKKQINSKP
+1 MAKKNIKQK

-20 GLDIKKQ
+20 AIDVKKHIKK
-27 MKQVD
+27 VD
-32 VGVINGTFVFTSPLT
+32 VGVFDGTFVFTSPLS
-47 IAELAPKLNKS
+47 ISELAPKLNKS
-58 VNEIIMRYFKKG
+58 PNEIIMRYFKKG
-70 IAYNLNTILN
+70 VVYNLNTILD

-92 LDFKIEKNINTENL
+92 LDFKIEKNVNTENL
-106 LDNIS
+106 LENIY
-111 FDDDPQDL
+111 FDDLEMDVVA
-119 KTRAPIVTIM
+119 RAPIVTIM

-139 LDTIRKTSVTSNEAG
+139 LDTIRKSSITASEAG

-161 AYQVVKNNQPITF
+161 AYQIIKDNRAITF

-235 EADPNKV
+235 EANPEKV
-242 IQQLAGKELVAE
+242 LNQLSAKEIVAE
-254 ELGGDIVFIK
+254 ELGGDVVFVK

-272 IAQLLDSILLI
+272 ISELLDSILLI
-283 AELNEY
+283 AELNNY

-311 PIATLLV
+311 PLATLLV
-318 QNGTLK
+318 QNGTLR

-330 VGATYGK
+330 VGSTYGK
-337 IRNMFDENNNELQIA
+337 IRNMFDEYDNEIEIA
-352 PPSKPVKVTGF
+352 LPSKPVKVSGF
-363 DSVPI
+363 EEVPT
-368 AGDKFLALDDEKQ
+368 AGDKFLALADEKQ
-381 AREIANDIKQKNIRI
+381 ARAIANDVKQKKMRL
-396 ERAITNNIDLKQ
+396 ERAMLQSSDIRT
-408 KIADGELKNINLI
+408 KIANGELKNINLI

-436 VAGIEIN
+436 FSSINIE
-443 GATSSLIRSAIGQIS
+443 GVTTTLIRSAIGTIS
-458 ESDIRLAQTSNAV
+458 ESDVRLAQTSDAI

-476 IRPSRLIKELADSV
+476 VRASRIIKDLADSV
-490 GIKIVSYEVIY
+490 GVQIMNYDIIY

-508 SWLKGS
+508 LWMKGT
-514 LDPVI
+514 LDPI
-519 VEEVIGEAIV
+519 IIEEVIGEAKV
-529 LKIWHHSKVGT
+529 LKLFKHSQVGT
-540 ICGCNVTNGKI
+540 ICGCRVINGKI
-551 KRNALARVIRDGAVI
+551 KRNALVRVLRDGIVI
-566 YSSKIAS
+566 YNSKIAT
-573 LQQAKDQASEV
+573 LQHNKDSVNEV
-584 IKGRDCGLTIEN
+584 IADKECGLTIAN
-596 FNDIKENDIIECYAK
+596 FNDIKENDIIEVYIK
-611 IEKKHDEVN
+611 VEKKHDEVK

>member
-1 MTKKNFKKQINSKP
+1 MAKKNIKQK

-20 GLDIKKQ
+20 AIDVKKHIKK
-27 MKQVD
+27 VD
-32 VGVINGTFVFTSPLT
+32 VGVFGGTFVFTSPLS

-58 VNEIIMRYFKKG
+58 ANEIIMRYFKKG
-70 IAYNLNTILN
+70 VVYNLNTILD

-92 LDFKIEKNINTENL
+92 LDFKIEKNVNTENL
-106 LDNIS
+106 LENIA
-111 FDDDPQDL
+111 FDDLEADL
-119 KTRAPIVTIM
+119 VARAPIVTIM

-139 LDTIRKTSVTSNEAG
+139 LDTIRKSSVTASEAG

-161 AYQVVKNNQPITF
+161 AYQILKGDKPITF

-235 EADPNKV
+235 EANPDKV
-242 IQQLAGKELVAE
+242 LNQLSAKEIVAE
-254 ELGGDIVFIK
+254 ELGGDIVFVK

-272 IAQLLDSILLI
+272 IFELLDSILLI
-283 AELNEY
+283 AELNDY

-311 PIATLLV
+311 PLATLLV
-318 QNGTLK
+318 QNGTLR

-330 VGATYGK
+330 VGSTYGK
-337 IRNMFDENNNELQIA
+337 IRNMFDEYDNEIEMAL
-352 PPSKPVKVTGF
+352 PSKPVKVSGF
-363 DSVPI
+363 EEVPT
-368 AGDKFLALDDEKQ
+368 AGDKFLALADEKQ
-381 AREIANDIKQKNIRI
+381 ARAIANDVKQKKIRL
-396 ERAITNNIDLKQ
+396 ERSMLQSSDIRA
-408 KIADGELKNINLI
+408 KIANGELKNINLI

-436 VAGIEIN
+436 FNSINIE
-443 GATSSLIRSAIGQIS
+443 GVTTTLVRSAIGTIS
-458 ESDIRLAQTSNAV
+458 ESDVRLAQTSDAI

-476 IRPSRLIKELADSV
+476 VRANRIIKDLADSV
-490 GIKIVSYEVIY
+490 GVQIMNYDIIY

-508 SWLKGS
+508 AWMKGT
-514 LDPVI
+514 LDPII
-519 VEEVIGEAIV
+519 VEEVIGEAKV
-529 LKIWHHSKVGT
+529 LKLFKHSQVGT
-540 ICGCNVTNGKI
+540 ICGCRVINGKI
-551 KRNALARVIRDGAVI
+551 KRNALVRVLRDGIVI
-566 YSSKIAS
+566 YNSKIAT
-573 LQQAKDQASEV
+573 LQHNKDSVNEV
-584 IKGRDCGLTIEN
+584 IADKECGLTIAN
-596 FNDIKENDIIECYAK
+596 FNDVKENDIIEVYVK
-611 IEKKHDEVN
+611 VEKNHDEVK

>member
-1 MTKKNFKKQINSKP
+1 MAKKNIKQK

-20 GLDIKKQ
+20 AIDVKKHIKK
-27 MKQVD
+27 VD
-32 VGVINGTFVFTSPLT
+32 VGVFDGTFVFTSPLS

-58 VNEIIMRYFKKG
+58 ANEIIMRYFKKG
-70 IAYNLNTILN
+70 VVYNLNTILD

-92 LDFKIEKNINTENL
+92 LDFKIEKNVNTENL
-106 LDNIS
+106 LENIA
-111 FDDDPQDL
+111 FDDLEADL
-119 KTRAPIVTIM
+119 VARAPIVTIM

-139 LDTIRKTSVTSNEAG
+139 LDTIRKSSVTASEAG

-161 AYQVVKNNQPITF
+161 AYQILKGDKPITF

-235 EADPNKV
+235 EANPDKV
-242 IQQLAGKELVAE
+242 LNQLSAKEIVAE
-254 ELGGDIVFIK
+254 ELGGDIVFVK

-272 IAQLLDSILLI
+272 IFELLDSILLI
-283 AELNEY
+283 AELNDY

-311 PIATLLV
+311 PLATLLV
-318 QNGTLK
+318 QNGTLR

-330 VGATYGK
+330 VGSTYGK
-337 IRNMFDENNNELQIA
+337 IRNMFDEYDNEIEMAL
-352 PPSKPVKVTGF
+352 PSKPVKVSGF
-363 DSVPI
+363 EEVPT
-368 AGDKFLALDDEKQ
+368 AGDKFLALADEKQ
-381 AREIANDIKQKNIRI
+381 ARAIANDVKQKKIRL
-396 ERAITNNIDLKQ
+396 ERSMLQSSDIRA
-408 KIADGELKNINLI
+408 KIANGELKNINLI

-436 VAGIEIN
+436 FNSINIE
-443 GATSSLIRSAIGQIS
+443 GVTTTLVRSAIGTIS
-458 ESDIRLAQTSNAV
+458 ESDVRLAQTSDAI

-476 IRPSRLIKELADSV
+476 VRANRIIKDLADSV
-490 GIKIVSYEVIY
+490 GVQIMNYDIIY

-508 SWLKGS
+508 AWMKGT
-514 LDPVI
+514 LDPII
-519 VEEVIGEAIV
+519 VEEVIGEAKV
-529 LKIWHHSKVGT
+529 LKLFKHSQVGT
-540 ICGCNVTNGKI
+540 ICGCRVINGKI
-551 KRNALARVIRDGAVI
+551 KRNALVRVLRDGIVI
-566 YSSKIAS
+566 YNSKIAT
-573 LQQAKDQASEV
+573 LQHNKDSVNEV
-584 IKGRDCGLTIEN
+584 IADKECGLTIAN
-596 FNDIKENDIIECYAK
+596 FNDVKENDIIEVYVK
-611 IEKKHDEVN
+611 VEKNHDEVK

>member
-1 MTKKNFKKQINSKP
+1 MAKKNLKKQINSKP

-111 FDDDPQDL
+111 FDDDPEDL

-235 EADPNKV
+235 EADSNKV

-272 IAQLLDSILLI
+272 IAELLDSILLI

-381 AREIANDIKQKNIRI
+381 AREIANDVKQKNIRI

-519 VEEVIGEAIV
+519 VEEVIGEAVV
-529 LKIWHHSKVGT
+529 LKIWHHSQVGT

>member
-1 MTKKNFKKQINSKP
+1 MAKKNIKQK

-20 GLDIKKQ
+20 AIDVKKHIKK
-27 MKQVD
+27 VD
-32 VGVINGTFVFTSPLT
+32 VGVFDGTFVFTSPLS
-47 IAELAPKLNKS
+47 ISELAPKLNKS
-58 VNEIIMRYFKKG
+58 PNEIIMRYFKKG
-70 IAYNLNTILN
+70 VVYNLNTILD

-92 LDFKIEKNINTENL
+92 LDFKIENNVNTENL
-106 LDNIS
+106 LENIY
-111 FDDDPQDL
+111 FDDLEIDL
-119 KTRAPIVTIM
+119 VARAPIVTIM

-139 LDTIRKTSVTSNEAG
+139 LDTIRKSSITASEAG

-161 AYQVVKNNQPITF
+161 AYQIIKDNRAITF

-235 EADPNKV
+235 EANPEKV
-242 IQQLAGKELVAE
+242 LNQLSAKEIVAE
-254 ELGGDIVFIK
+254 ELGGDVVFVK

-272 IAQLLDSILLI
+272 ISELLDSILLI
-283 AELNEY
+283 AELNNY

-311 PIATLLV
+311 PLATLLV
-318 QNGTLK
+318 QNGTLR

-330 VGATYGK
+330 VGSTYGK
-337 IRNMFDENNNELQIA
+337 IRNMFDEYDNEIEIA
-352 PPSKPVKVTGF
+352 LPSKPVKVSGF
-363 DSVPI
+363 EEVPT
-368 AGDKFLALDDEKQ
+368 AGDKFLALADEKQ
-381 AREIANDIKQKNIRI
+381 ARAIANDVKQKKMRL
-396 ERAITNNIDLKQ
+396 ERAMLQSSDIRT
-408 KIADGELKNINLI
+408 KIANGELKNINLI

-436 VAGIEIN
+436 FSSINIE
-443 GATSSLIRSAIGQIS
+443 GVTTTLIRSAIGTIS
-458 ESDIRLAQTSNAV
+458 ESDVRLAQTSDAI

-476 IRPSRLIKELADSV
+476 VRASRIIKDLADSV
-490 GIKIVSYEVIY
+490 GVQIMNYDIIY

-508 SWLKGS
+508 LWMKGT
-514 LDPVI
+514 LDPI
-519 VEEVIGEAIV
+519 IIEEVIGEAKV
-529 LKIWHHSKVGT
+529 LKLFKHSQVGT
-540 ICGCNVTNGKI
+540 ICGCRVINGKI
-551 KRNALARVIRDGAVI
+551 KRNALVRVLRDGIVI
-566 YSSKIAS
+566 YNSKIAT
-573 LQQAKDQASEV
+573 LQHNKDSVNEV
-584 IKGRDCGLTIEN
+584 IADKECGLTIAN
-596 FNDIKENDIIECYAK
+596 FNDIKENDIIEVYIK
-611 IEKKHDEVN
+611 VEKKHDEVK